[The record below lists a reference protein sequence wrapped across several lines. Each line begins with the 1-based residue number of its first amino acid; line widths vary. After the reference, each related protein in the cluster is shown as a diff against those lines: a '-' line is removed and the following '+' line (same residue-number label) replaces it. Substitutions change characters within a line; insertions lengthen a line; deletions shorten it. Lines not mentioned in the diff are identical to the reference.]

1 MLTTGNFLLVIVL
14 ENLNFISYFYFYY
27 ELLHAKIKF
36 LLMKIQMGR
45 LTQKDYRHKVHSRI
59 SFCLFT
65 INVASSTKSIVKRS
79 IIACG

>member
-1 MLTTGNFLLVIVL
+1 MLTSANFLPVIVL

-45 LTQKDYRHKVHSRI
+45 LTQKNYRHMVHSRI

-65 INVASSTKSIVKRS
+65 INRQDVVSSTKSIVKGLS
-79 IIACG
+79 